1 MVYFRLKKH
10 LNRSVPLLYIS
21 NIAATLSPRA
31 NIVLQ
36 NQVCLHNRLTSR
48 KPNCQMFT
56 FFPCHHCKKRLN
68 NKQVKST
75 STNRC
80 LSFVITWLGSPVQE
94 SVRKISNR
102 TYELTIRNIRCIYA
116 APVKSLNPEIP
127 WNHTEFRH

>member
-21 NIAATLSPRA
+21 NIAATLSPSA

-48 KPNCQMFT
+48 KPNCQMFA

-94 SVRKISNR
+94 SVRKISDR
-102 TYELTIRNIRCIYA
+102 TYYK
-116 APVKSLNPEIP
+116 APNQKNKVHLLSRVSIQ
-127 WNHTEFRH
+127 RYSGSM